1 MKLKTSSL
9 KIYSLF
15 YLAISHFLF
24 YGIWLKPVL
33 AFLFSSILLY
43 GIFLFYKN
51 AIEDDDLISLS
62 KRDTVLLAFSLLS
75 WVGLSG
81 VGGFG
86 MQTFDYAKNNALA
99 NEIINDALP
108 ITYTIGSKVYNLCH
122 YLGYYLPPALLGRLT
137 GWIGFNYI
145 GVVWLTLGTGLAML
159 WIGRLVGK
167 FSIYLWALFIF
178 FGGLRLLGGL
188 IMYGYDAQQLFHTL
202 KESMMGRASL
212 FPLNSLTYSF
222 SYIYHNS
229 TDLLYWSPQHTLGGW
244 IAAGLL
250 LYDWKFKKNVSFAP
264 LYIALTMY
272 WSPWTFAG
280 LSPLFAVAF
289 FQLGYKK
296 NFNLQIVGISLIIFT
311 LTFLYLK
318 GVADNKLISHLIWNS
333 PGDSAYDAVKAYFIF
348 IIGEIIVFAWA
359 IAYIQKKER
368 LVNNF
373 APFVTAF
380 VMLLLIP
387 FYRYGMYN
395 DWCAKAS
402 VVPLFVLFIGYAK
415 SVFETRSRSMRSYLL
430 VLAVLIGVIP
440 AISIISSARHSRNFT
455 YPNYPKK
462 EELLSVIGTA
472 EKYKYPK
479 EQFISSSETFF
490 FKYLAPS
497 KLELPK

>member
-1 MKLKTSSL
+1 MELKTSTL
-9 KIYSLF
+9 KVYSLF

-24 YGIWLKPVL
+24 YGIWLKPIL
-33 AFLFSSILLY
+33 AILFSTILLY
-43 GIFLFYKN
+43 GVFLFYKN
-51 AIEDDDLISLS
+51 TIKDDDLIRLT
-62 KRDTVLLAFSLLS
+62 KRDTLLLILSLMS

-99 NEIINDALP
+99 NEIINNPLP
-108 ITYTIGSKVYNLCH
+108 ITYTIGSKIYNLCH
-122 YLGYYLPPALLGRLT
+122 YLGYYLPPAILGRLT
-137 GWIGFNYI
+137 GWAGFNYI
-145 GVVWLTLGTGLAML
+145 GVVWLTFGTGLTML

-167 FSIYLWALFIF
+167 FSVYLWALFIF

-188 IMYGYDAQQLFHTL
+188 IMYGYNTEQLLHIL

-212 FPLNSLTYSF
+212 FPLNSLTSSF

-280 LSPLFAVAF
+280 LSPFFAVAF
-289 FQLGYKK
+289 FQLGYKR
-296 NFNLQIVGISLIIFT
+296 NFNLKIISISFIIFI
-311 LTFLYLK
+311 LSFLYLK
-318 GVADNKLISHLIWNS
+318 GVADNKLISHLIWDS
-333 PGDSAYDAVKAYFIF
+333 PGDSAYNAVKAYFIF
-348 IIGEIIVFAWA
+348 IAGELIVFAWA
-359 IAYIQKKER
+359 ITYIQKKEN

-373 APFVTAF
+373 TPFVTAF
-380 VMLLLIP
+380 IMLLLIP
-387 FYRYGMYN
+387 LYRYGMYN

-402 VVPLFVLFIGYAK
+402 VVPLFILFIAYAK
-415 SVFETRSRSMRSYLL
+415 CIFETRLKPMRSYLIILGIL
-430 VLAVLIGVIP
+430 VGVIP
-440 AISIISSARHSRNFT
+440 AISIISSARHSRNFS
-455 YPNYPKK
+455 YPNQPKK
-462 EELLSVIGTA
+462 EELLSLIGTA

-490 FKYLAPS
+490 FKYLANNNI
-497 KLELPK
+497 ELPE